1 MCPALGNC
9 HACLIHGRD
18 DNPAAVRSFADKFGL
33 NRCQWCVQNARC
45 QHKSDNYGT
54 CGSGDD
60 TPSQEIGW
68 WGVNGVV
75 IDAATQCSR
84 LDRRP
89 GLTFIKYFSPINWNL
104 PDEVNIVN
112 ATMIDFMAP
121 LPSTRIEADI
131 HGDII
136 ARLYGFIR
144 PPKKWAQ
151 GGEQWQMCA
160 SYSEA
165 ILRMNDAASESHE
178 MQTMGNLTV
187 SRSTC
192 QAINWTDVLDKEVPA
207 NETVLSERLLIDI
220 QANRSLYLIESLH
233 QNLYHT
239 PSRIGLQH
247 SGIHDNSAFT
257 FEYLEPYSRGN
268 CDQLFN
274 CMECLADS
282 ACGWCDATQ
291 QCMLRT
297 DDEQLSCLKTVEV
310 SDNQTLAEWKYF
322 VVEPSQCVNCSDHI
336 TCDQCTDSGI
346 CEWWPED
353 ARCFRLGRSP
363 TAINASG
370 ECPMPCH
377 TRDNCTGC
385 LDDSGRC
392 VWCETTATCFSFSV
406 YTSEFQFGICREWL
420 DQPPADDKDA
430 PRQQCKSCESHRNCS
445 TCLQTLNCGWC
456 FDRDNPIEGVCMQ
469 GDFNSSITQKCD
481 NEWAYAQCPDVD
493 ECGLGLHDCHKE
505 AKCTNTLGSYD
516 CVCRRGFF
524 GDGRTSCVRTCY
536 EQCINGICS
545 GSPDYKCICDLGK
558 LAGELLLIKFEKIDF
573 FSKIMLYFQ
582 NFLIF
587 ARFRPTFRR
596 LDR

>member
-1 MCPALGNC
+1 MN
-9 HACLIHGRD
+9 I
-18 DNPAAVRSFADKFGL
+18 RSFADKFGL
-33 NRCQWCVQNARC
+33 NHCQWCVQNARC

-68 WGVNGVV
+68 WGINGVV
-75 IDAATQCSR
+75 IDSATQCSR
-84 LDRRP
+84 FDRRP
-89 GLTFIKYFSPINWNL
+89 GLTFIKYFSPVNWSL

-121 LPSTRIEADI
+121 LPSTKTESDI

-165 ILRMNDAASESHE
+165 ILRMNDASSDIHD
-178 MQTMGNLTV
+178 MQTMGNLTA

-192 QAINWTDVLDKEVPA
+192 ESINWTNVLDKDVPA
-207 NETVLSERLLIDI
+207 NDSILSERILIDI
-220 QANRSLYLIESLH
+220 QANRSLYLIDSLH
-233 QNLYHT
+233 QSFYHT

-268 CDQLFN
+268 CDQLTN

-282 ACGWCDATQ
+282 LCGWCDATN
-291 QCMLRT
+291 QCILRSE
-297 DDEQLSCLKTVEV
+297 DEQLSCLKTVEI
-310 SDNQTLAEWKYF
+310 SDNQTLAEWQYF
-322 VVEPSQCVNCSDHI
+322 VVEPSQCVNCSDYI
-336 TCDQCTDSGI
+336 TCDQCTNAGI

-363 TAINASG
+363 TAINASAQ
-370 ECPMPCH
+370 CPMPCH
-377 TRDNCTGC
+377 QRTNCTNC
-385 LDDSGRC
+385 LDDNGRC
-392 VWCETTATCFSFSV
+392 VWCETTSTCFSFAV

-420 DQPPADDKDA
+420 DQPLADDKDL

-469 GDFNSSITQKCD
+469 GDFSSITQKCD

-516 CVCRRGFF
+516 CYCRRGFV
-524 GDGRTSCVRTCY
+524 GDGRTTCERTCY
-536 EQCINGICS
+536 EQCINGMCS
-545 GSPDYKCICDLGK
+545 GAPDYKCICDLGK
-558 LAGELLLIKFEKIDF
+558 ILL
-573 FSKIMLYFQ
+573 
-582 NFLIF
+582 
-587 ARFRPTFRR
+587 
-596 LDR
+596 